1 MKKAFFS
8 LLLLFCFTDLMGQLT
23 NSNWLLPANRSNTR
37 FTSDR
42 FHIPRPALSLRGF
55 DNTVVD
61 AFKHENSHKI
71 YGVRQLIEYMY
82 SANVDPFL
90 QQVIKNHIDIA
101 SQTSY
106 PTDINVDQ
114 QAAILESKALVTL
127 LSFIIEKNK
136 DIGRP
141 ALTFNGWALNN
152 LSLGYSVQ
160 QYITELTSTDVNNPA
175 IQDAKYFIK
184 VAEGFDI
191 FRPSTSQENRTTN
204 ALRLES
210 IAYRTLFSYIQ
221 LQKPEAL
228 NGSIDFGEFDDNIEK
243 LREGFALIADPN
255 SNKKFFT
262 NFSQNNAFKN
272 STALMSMSRAGFTNN
287 C

>member
-1 MKKAFFS
+1 M
-8 LLLLFCFTDLMGQLT
+8 
-23 NSNWLLPANRSNTR
+23 
-37 FTSDR
+37 
-42 FHIPRPALSLRGF
+42 
-55 DNTVVD
+55 
-61 AFKHENSHKI
+61 
-71 YGVRQLIEYMY
+71 
-82 SANVDPFL
+82 
-90 QQVIKNHIDIA
+90 
-101 SQTSY
+101 
-106 PTDINVDQ
+106 
-114 QAAILESKALVTL
+114 KALL
-127 LSFIIEKNK
+127 LSFILSIIGLNALHAQFTYPPEGPEHLDRIN
-136 DIGRP
+136 IGRP